1 MARRPSLSGDPL
13 PKQRETIPEP
23 VLKMSLAKRLR
34 APSRRD
40 ARAVTIWIPQEAK
53 EQLRTMVFELRIPE
67 QRLGE
72 EALNDLFAKYG
83 KHRLATAKRDE

>member
-1 MARRPSLSGDPL
+1 MARRPSLSVDPL
-13 PKQRETIPEP
+13 PKQREALPEAAP
-23 VLKMSLAKRLR
+23 KMSLAKRLR
-34 APSRRD
+34 SPSRRD

-53 EQLRTMVFELRIPE
+53 EQLRSLVYELRIPE

-72 EALNDLFAKYG
+72 EALNDLFTKYG